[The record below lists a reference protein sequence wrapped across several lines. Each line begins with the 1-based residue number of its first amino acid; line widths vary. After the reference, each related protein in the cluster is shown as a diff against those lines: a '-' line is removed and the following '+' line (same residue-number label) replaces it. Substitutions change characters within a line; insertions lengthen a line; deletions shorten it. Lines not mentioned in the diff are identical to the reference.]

1 MGPPITETSR
11 FLVYSISKSFTA
23 LVILRL
29 TGAGKVQ
36 LDAPLS
42 RWLPDVPHAERITIR
57 QCLHHTSGLP
67 DYGPLPEYHAAV
79 REGAPPWTYEE
90 FLLRVHAEQLLFEPG
105 CGWAYSN
112 IGYMILRRLIEVAS
126 GESFADSIHREVC
139 GPLELS
145 RTAVI
150 TARSDLQDLTIGY
163 SILVSTDDSPVDVRP
178 RYDPRWVATGVI
190 ASTASEIARFYHC
203 LFTGTLLTAHL
214 LREMCTVVQAHP
226 FHPGFV
232 RPCYIGILVHPHA
245 DFAPA

>member
-1 MGPPITETSR
+1 MCRLDGLVPRRRHVNSILASTPEPMGPPITETSR

-112 IGYMILRRLIEVAS
+112 IRV
-126 GESFADSIHREVC
+126 H
-139 GPLELS
+139 
-145 RTAVI
+145 
-150 TARSDLQDLTIGY
+150 
-163 SILVSTDDSPVDVRP
+163 
-178 RYDPRWVATGVI
+178 DPPP
-190 ASTASEIARFYHC
+190 SY
-203 LFTGTLLTAHL
+203 
-214 LREMCTVVQAHP
+214 
-226 FHPGFV
+226 
-232 RPCYIGILVHPHA
+232 
-245 DFAPA
+245 